1 MFPMPRQSVLSFRR
15 QDEAALRSRAFDMK
29 NVRMTVEG
37 AIGRITLARPEKKNA
52 LDRTTADELA
62 EALFA
67 LSEAPVRV
75 VALDGD
81 GPDFCTGADLSALE
95 EMIDAP
101 RQQHIDDAKA
111 LGHVF
116 HTIRRMEKPV
126 VALVKGRAY
135 GGGAGLATACD
146 IVLAHEEA
154 RFAYPEITIGFVPA
168 MVMTMLRRCVGEK
181 QAFELVATG
190 RIVKA
195 DEAADLGLASRVFA
209 AKEFDQLCIAVL
221 NTLADAEP
229 SAMAATKTLFYKLD
243 TLGFLDGISAGII
256 ANADAR
262 ATPAFRAGIQRFTSR
277 KKDNQ

>member
-1 MFPMPRQSVLSFRR
+1 
-15 QDEAALRSRAFDMK
+15 MK
-29 NVRMTVEG
+29 NIRMSADG
-37 AIGRITLARPEKKNA
+37 LIGRITLARPDKKNA
-52 LDRTTADELA
+52 LDRVTADELA

-67 LSEAPVRV
+67 LSESPVSV
-75 VALDGD
+75 VAIDAE

-95 EMIDAP
+95 NMLDAP
-101 RQQHIDDAKA
+101 RQDQIDDAKA

-135 GGGAGLATACD
+135 AGGAGLASACD

-168 MVMTMLRRCVGEK
+168 IVMTMLRRSVGEK
-181 QAFELVATG
+181 HAFDLVSTG
-190 RIVKA
+190 RVLKA
-195 DEAADLGLASRVFA
+195 EEAKSIGLVSRVFA
-209 AKEFDQLCIAVL
+209 AKEFDQLSRSVL
-221 NTLADAEP
+221 EQLADAPP

-243 TLGFLDGISAGII
+243 TLSFIDGISAGIV

-262 ATPAFRAGIQRFTSR
+262 ATPAFREGVKRFTSR
-277 KKDNQ
+277 NKDTQ